1 MADIIFPGDTPLES
15 LGINKLPNN
24 VDLSIWKGDAQT
36 YIINMKDGNG
46 DPIDLGG
53 YIPQAV
59 IRQSFT
65 APDTYAFTCTVHDG
79 NQVTLY
85 LPSSVSKSIPAGSYI
100 WNFQLTDSVSGDVR
114 TYLAGDVTVYAE
126 VDA

>member
-15 LGINKLPNN
+15 LGVNKLPNN

-36 YIINMKDGNG
+36 YIINMQDGNG

-53 YIPQAV
+53 YTPQAV

-65 APDTYAFTCTVHDG
+65 AIDTYPFTCTVTG
-79 NQVTLY
+79 TNEVTLY
-85 LPSSVSKSIPAGSYI
+85 LPSSVSKTIPSGDYI

-126 VDA
+126 VDG